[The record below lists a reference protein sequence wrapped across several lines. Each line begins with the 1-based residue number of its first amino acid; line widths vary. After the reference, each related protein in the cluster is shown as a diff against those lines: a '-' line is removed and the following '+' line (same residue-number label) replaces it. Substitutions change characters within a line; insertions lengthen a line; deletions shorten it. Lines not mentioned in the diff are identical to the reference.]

1 MTHTLALAKGKVNSF
16 ELNVE
21 QRKKRKK
28 VRANA
33 EKNQVNSDH
42 SSKPNL
48 SSFSFHSLRKVL
60 MSITLLKFNAP
71 GLGLLQIAAE
81 DGKTVH

>member
-21 QRKKRKK
+21 QRKIRKK

-60 MSITLLKFNAP
+60 ISITLLKFNAP